1 MCPLIL
7 AAALSIAAV
16 GFGAAAQGGARVSIT
31 TSTPGV
37 VLSPVEVGTADGRGI
52 VLTITSSAPG
62 TNFSAVCTV
71 SDDGA
76 QTTEDFGGR
85 TPASLRFEADRVH
98 CELWSEGP
106 LRVLAEGPR
115 GNRSMSSTSGGRIVL
130 SLSY

>member
-1 MCPLIL
+1 MRCLVL
-7 AAALSIAAV
+7 AAAL
-16 GFGAAAQGGARVSIT
+16 GFVAIGLGAAAQGGARVSVS

-37 VLSPVEVGTADGRGI
+37 VLSPVEAAGDKGGI
-52 VLTITSSAPG
+52 VLTITSSVPG
-62 TNFSAVCTV
+62 TDFSAVCTV
-71 SDDGA
+71 FDGA
-76 QTTEDFGGR
+76 ARTTQDHSGR
-85 TPASLRFEADRVH
+85 APASLRFEADRVH